1 MEKFVQTCF
10 YSSQLNRQN
19 TETQISSFKGLGLQ
33 AGVRSVWEPQT
44 CRIWVALQ
52 RLTIPLDARF
62 STHACLHIKQL
73 RAVANRFLS

>member
-19 TETQISSFKGLGLQ
+19 TETQISFKGLGLQ

-44 CRIWVALQ
+44 RRLQVALQ

-62 STHACLHIKQL
+62 STHACLHVKQL
-73 RAVANRFLS
+73 RAVANRLLS